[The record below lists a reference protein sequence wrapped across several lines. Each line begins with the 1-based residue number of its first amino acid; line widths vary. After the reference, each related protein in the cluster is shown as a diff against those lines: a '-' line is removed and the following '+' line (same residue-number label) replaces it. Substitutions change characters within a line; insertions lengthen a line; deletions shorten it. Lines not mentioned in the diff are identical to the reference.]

1 MPKRKYPFE
10 DCSRLQLKVYVDN
23 KVRDE
28 MSCDANGNMQIVYG
42 RFLDVDKQH
51 K

>member
-1 MPKRKYPFE
+1 MLKRKYPFG

-28 MSCDANGNMQIVYG
+28 MSCNASENMQIVYG
-42 RFLDVDKQH
+42 RFSGFGKN